1 MYKSIVFDLGGV
13 MVDFAPRAYLVD
25 RICNEEIEEQ
35 VYDLTFGSE
44 EWKQLDAGLVSRFDG
59 NQAMLRNA
67 KAAGREFE
75 VQGVLDDWLHILRPR
90 RRMQELV
97 RRLKNHGYSVY
108 YLSNI
113 PEDVLALL
121 KERGVLDRF
130 DGGVASCEVH
140 INKPDPRI
148 YQALLDKYGLKASEC
163 VFIDDRLENVQAA
176 FALLRGHPDEGER
189 GHPDPQP
196 CHLQCGPA
204 LTSVTQNSSCR
215 KCSGRSCFAAL
226 GITFSRSSGSSAGS
240 PPAAYRRCTARS
252 L

>member
-90 RRMQELV
+90 HRMEELV
-97 RRLKNHGYSVY
+97 RRLKSHGYCVY

-113 PEDVLALL
+113 PQDVLELL
-121 KERGVLDRF
+121 IERGVLAQF
-130 DGGVASCEVH
+130 DGGVASCEVQV
-140 INKPDPRI
+140 NKPDPQI
-148 YQALLDKYGLKASEC
+148 YKALLKKYQLKASEC

-176 FALLRGHPDEGER
+176 FALGFAGIQMKD
-189 GHPDPQP
+189 
-196 CHLQCGPA
+196 
-204 LTSVTQNSSCR
+204 SVGT
-215 KCSGRSCFAAL
+215 L
-226 GITFSRSSGSSAGS
+226 I
-240 PPAAYRRCTARS
+240 RS
-252 L
+252 LATCNVALR

>member
-1 MYKSIVFDLGGV
+1 MYKNIIFDLGGV
-13 MVDFAPRAYLVD
+13 MVDFDPKTYLVD
-25 RICNEEIEEQ
+25 RFCNAEVEEQ
-35 VYDLTFGSE
+35 VSQLTFESE
-44 EWKQLDAGLVSRFDG
+44 EWKLLDAGLITRSEANLR
-59 NQAMLRNA
+59 MLARA
-67 KAAGREFE
+67 KEYGRAFE

-148 YQALLDKYGLKASEC
+148 YQALLDKYGLKDSEC
-163 VFIDDRLENVQAA
+163 VFIDDNLANVQAA
-176 FALLRGHPDEGER
+176 FTLGFVGIRMKE
-189 GHPDPQP
+189 
-196 CHLQCGPA
+196 
-204 LTSVTQNSSCR
+204 SVGT
-215 KCSGRSCFAAL
+215 L
-226 GITFSRSSGSSAGS
+226 I
-240 PPAAYRRCTARS
+240 RS
-252 L
+252 LATCNVALR

>member
-59 NQAMLRNA
+59 NHRMLEKAR
-67 KAAGREFE
+67 AAGRAFE

-163 VFIDDRLENVQAA
+163 VFIDDNLANVQAA
-176 FALLRGHPDEGER
+176 FTLGFVGIRMKE
-189 GHPDPQP
+189 
-196 CHLQCGPA
+196 
-204 LTSVTQNSSCR
+204 SVGT
-215 KCSGRSCFAAL
+215 L
-226 GITFSRSSGSSAGS
+226 I
-240 PPAAYRRCTARS
+240 RS
-252 L
+252 LATCNVALR

>member
-75 VQGVLDDWLHILRPR
+75 VQGVLDDWMHILRPR
-90 RRMQELV
+90 RKMQELV
-97 RRLKNHGYSVY
+97 QKLKAHGYCVY

-121 KERGVLDRF
+121 MERDFQGLF

-140 INKPDPRI
+140 VNKPDPRI
-148 YQALLDKYGLKASEC
+148 YQALLDKYGLKASES
-163 VFIDDRLENVQAA
+163 VFIDDRQDNVQAA
-176 FALLRGHPDEGER
+176 FELGFVGIRMKD
-189 GHPDPQP
+189 
-196 CHLQCGPA
+196 
-204 LTSVTQNSSCR
+204 SVGT
-215 KCSGRSCFAAL
+215 L
-226 GITFSRSSGSSAGS
+226 V
-240 PPAAYRRCTARS
+240 RS
-252 L
+252 LATCNVVVR

>member
-1 MYKSIVFDLGGV
+1 MYKNIIFDLGGV
-13 MVDFAPRAYLVD
+13 MVDFDPKTYLVD
-25 RICNEEIEEQ
+25 RFCNAEVEEQ
-35 VYDLTFGSE
+35 VSQLTFESE
-44 EWKQLDAGLVSRFDG
+44 EWKLLDAGLITRSEANLR
-59 NQAMLRNA
+59 MLARA
-67 KAAGREFE
+67 KEYGRVFE

-163 VFIDDRLENVQAA
+163 VFIDDNLANVQAA
-176 FALLRGHPDEGER
+176 FTLGFVGIRMKE
-189 GHPDPQP
+189 
-196 CHLQCGPA
+196 
-204 LTSVTQNSSCR
+204 SVGT
-215 KCSGRSCFAAL
+215 L
-226 GITFSRSSGSSAGS
+226 I
-240 PPAAYRRCTARS
+240 RS
-252 L
+252 LATCNVALR

>member
-44 EWKQLDAGLVSRFDG
+44 EWKQLDAGLVSRSEA
-59 NQAMLRNA
+59 NLRMLARA
-67 KAAGREFE
+67 KEYGRAFE
-75 VQGVLDDWLHILRPR
+75 VQGVLDDWMHILRPR

-97 RRLKNHGYSVY
+97 RKLKSRGYCVY

-113 PEDVLALL
+113 PEDVLDFLTERDL
-121 KERGVLDRF
+121 KGLF

-148 YQALLDKYGLKASEC
+148 YQALLDQYGLKASEC
-163 VFIDDRLENVQAA
+163 VFIDDNLANVQAA
-176 FALLRGHPDEGER
+176 FTLGFVGIRMKE
-189 GHPDPQP
+189 
-196 CHLQCGPA
+196 
-204 LTSVTQNSSCR
+204 SVGT
-215 KCSGRSCFAAL
+215 L
-226 GITFSRSSGSSAGS
+226 I
-240 PPAAYRRCTARS
+240 RS
-252 L
+252 LATCNVALR

>member
-97 RRLKNHGYSVY
+97 RKLKSRGYCVY

-113 PEDVLALL
+113 PEDVLDFLTERDL
-121 KERGVLDRF
+121 KGLF

-140 INKPDPRI
+140 INKPDPKI
-148 YQALLDKYGLKASEC
+148 YKALLDKYSLKAEEC

-176 FALLRGHPDEGER
+176 FALGFAGIQMKD
-189 GHPDPQP
+189 
-196 CHLQCGPA
+196 
-204 LTSVTQNSSCR
+204 SVGT
-215 KCSGRSCFAAL
+215 L
-226 GITFSRSSGSSAGS
+226 V
-240 PPAAYRRCTARS
+240 RS
-252 L
+252 LATCSVAIH

>member
-25 RICNEEIEEQ
+25 RICNEEIEVQ
-35 VYDLTFGSE
+35 VYDLTFGSK

-90 RRMQELV
+90 HRMEELV
-97 RRLKNHGYSVY
+97 RRLKSHGYCVY

-113 PEDVLALL
+113 PQDVLDLL
-121 KERGVLDRF
+121 RDRGVLNGF

-140 INKPDPRI
+140 INKPDPKI
-148 YQALLDKYGLKASEC
+148 YKALLDKYSLKAEEC

-176 FALLRGHPDEGER
+176 FALGFAGIQMKD
-189 GHPDPQP
+189 
-196 CHLQCGPA
+196 
-204 LTSVTQNSSCR
+204 SVGT
-215 KCSGRSCFAAL
+215 L
-226 GITFSRSSGSSAGS
+226 V
-240 PPAAYRRCTARS
+240 RS
-252 L
+252 LATCNVTLR

>member
-130 DGGVASCEVH
+130 DGGVASCEARPPHLSGPAGSIRPEGQRVRVH
-140 INKPDPRI
+140 RRQSGQCAGRI
-148 YQALLDKYGLKASEC
+148 HAG
-163 VFIDDRLENVQAA
+163 
-176 FALLRGHPDEGER
+176 LRGHPDEGER

-204 LTSVTQNSSCR
+204 LTSMTQNSSCR

>member
-121 KERGVLDRF
+121 KEQGVRTAYGVVPMPNDASAALHRKLGFGLLGTYHNTGYKNGRWRDVVWFEKHIGSF
-130 DGGVASCEVH
+130 DGVPEPIRPIGQLA
-140 INKPDPRI
+140 
-148 YQALLDKYGLKASEC
+148 
-163 VFIDDRLENVQAA
+163 DREAV
-176 FALLRGHPDEGER
+176 LR
-189 GHPDPQP
+189 
-196 CHLQCGPA
+196 
-204 LTSVTQNSSCR
+204 T
-215 KCSGRSCFAAL
+215 
-226 GITFSRSSGSSAGS
+226 I
-240 PPAAYRRCTARS
+240 
-252 L
+252 